1 MIADE
6 IAVVS
11 GLPRS
16 GTSMMMSMLAAG
28 GLQPLK
34 DELRQADEDNPRGY
48 WEDDRVKRLREDS
61 SWMGEARGKVIKVIS
76 VLLPNLPRQFQYRL
90 VFMERALPE
99 ILASQC
105 KMLERRGQQP
115 AAPDDKM
122 IEFYSQHLAKTKG
135 WLAEQSNIE
144 ARFLP
149 FSEVVSNPRPVA
161 EDIAVF
167 LNRPL
172 DIAGMVSV
180 VDAALYR
187 ERS

>member
-1 MIADE
+1 MIDDE
-6 IAVVS
+6 IVVVS

-48 WEDDRVKRLREDS
+48 WEDDRVKRLRDDC
-61 SWMGEARGKVIKVIS
+61 SWMGEAQGKVVKVIS
-76 VLLPNLPRQFQYRL
+76 VLLSHLPSSYRYRV

-99 ILASQC
+99 ILASQQ
-105 KMLERRGQQP
+105 KMLERRGQKA

-122 IEFYSQHLAKTKG
+122 TDFYSQHLAKTKG
-135 WLAEQSNIE
+135 WLANQANIE
-144 ARFLP
+144 AHFLS
-149 FSEVVSNPRPVA
+149 FSDVVRDPQQAA
-161 EDIAVF
+161 EDITVF

-172 DIAGMVSV
+172 DITPMVSV

-187 ERS
+187 KRT